1 MQNAYPMK
9 KLRTLQEFLRER
21 LANKEKAISYLDVS
35 LEEYQIDGDTSFFL
49 QGIRNVIEAQGGVV
63 ELAKQIQVDA
73 ETLSEVLSSKH
84 APQLDTLI
92 NIITTLG
99 GRLSIIPLDDAE
111 PGPEDYPIAPSKST
125 VPEIEVSTEI
135 R

>member
-1 MQNAYPMK
+1 MR

-21 LANKEKAISYLDVS
+21 LANKEKAIGYLDVS

-63 ELAKQIQVDA
+63 ELAKQIQINA
-73 ETLSEVLSSKH
+73 ETLSEVLSSKN

-92 NIITTLG
+92 NIITALG
-99 GRLSIIPLDDAE
+99 GRLSIVPLEDAE
-111 PGPEDYPIAPSKST
+111 ASIADYPVAPSKST
-125 VPEIEVSTEI
+125 VPELEVPTQSQ
-135 R
+135 